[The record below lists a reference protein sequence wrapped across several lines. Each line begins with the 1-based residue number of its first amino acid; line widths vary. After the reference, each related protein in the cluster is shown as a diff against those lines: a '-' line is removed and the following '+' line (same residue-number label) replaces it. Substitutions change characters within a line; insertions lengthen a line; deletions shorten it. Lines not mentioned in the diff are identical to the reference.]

1 MNRIRAQFFI
11 SLRLFDL
18 PKKREPKIIL
28 VKKKNHNEGVSWG
41 QMPQQLFSIK
51 HPDK

>member
-18 PKKREPKIIL
+18 LKKEPEIIL
-28 VKKKNHNEGVSWG
+28 VKKNRNKGVSWG
-41 QMPQQLFSIK
+41 QMPEQLFSIK